1 MLLRLDPARTKLIS
15 GFVDT
20 YLRLNQQ
27 EERAFQE
34 ELGKIEPSQREG
46 IMQIVTSW
54 MEQGIE
60 QGIEQGANREK
71 KLPKSITLTQA
82 PEAMESMIN
91 EMVDT
96 YEASYKDHWH
106 SLSQGYRDGTMHN
119 IVGFEMIV
127 NRLEGKYKLSQ
138 NRSQLDQKTVS
149 DSLIE
154 NSDPM
159 IRNVGLE
166 MKRNFESD

>member
-1 MLLRLDPARTKLIS
+1 
-15 GFVDT
+15 
-20 YLRLNQQ
+20 
-27 EERAFQE
+27 
-34 ELGKIEPSQREG
+34 
-46 IMQIVTSW
+46 
-54 MEQGIE
+54 
-60 QGIEQGANREK
+60 
-71 KLPKSITLTQA
+71 
-82 PEAMESMIN
+82 MESMIN

-106 SLSQGYRDGTMHN
+106 SLSQDEMMHN

-138 NRSQLDQKTVS
+138 KRSQLDQKTVS

-159 IRNVGLE
+159 IRNLGLE
-166 MKRNFESD
+166 MKHNFDKFDSE